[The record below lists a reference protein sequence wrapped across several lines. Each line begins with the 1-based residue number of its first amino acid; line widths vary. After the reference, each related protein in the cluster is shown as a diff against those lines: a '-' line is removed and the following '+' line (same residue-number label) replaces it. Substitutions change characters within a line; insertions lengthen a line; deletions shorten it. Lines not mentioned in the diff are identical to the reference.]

1 MPACRKFTME
11 DIKSATALLKSFQW
25 DTDAVIQLLVVA
37 NSFRGMLG
45 VQEANHVSEADCNPP
60 RDMLD
65 SGECVK
71 AS

>member
-1 MPACRKFTME
+1 MPACRKFTID
-11 DIKSATALLKSFQW
+11 DIKAATALLKSFGW

-45 VQEANHVSEADCNPP
+45 VKETLEANH
-60 RDMLD
+60 
-65 SGECVK
+65 GECVK